1 LTFKRY
7 LSLISSHLRLLT
19 IINLKLSESR
29 PVSKVFHPPLKL
41 NDLHVQ
47 GGLLAPECGDLLL
60 IPSIFLLLPR
70 EVSLDV
76 LFDLEKLVGEG
87 LAYILG
93 LKGKLAFKLR
103 FLDSKL
109 RHVGFVHLELVLDLA
124 DEVLRRV

>member
-1 LTFKRY
+1 MRADLP
-7 LSLISSHLRLLT
+7 LEVL
-19 IINLKLSESR
+19 
-29 PVSKVFHPPLKL
+29 HPPLEL
-41 NDLHVQ
+41 DDLHVQ

-60 IPSIFLLLPR
+60 IPCIFLLLSR

-87 LAYILG
+87 LADILG
-93 LKGKLAFKLR
+93 LKGKLALKLR

-124 DEVLRRV
+124 DEVLRRD